1 MSFFTGFGVSS
12 LMYYCLN
19 VAFPPMGRFKHFKE
33 VDLSDGELPRSNG
46 DEVWAGVDPNE
57 KSGSEEKGSKVVV
70 VDSVIPV

>member
-1 MSFFTGFGVSS
+1 
-12 LMYYCLN
+12 
-19 VAFPPMGRFKHFKE
+19 MGRFKHFKE